1 MKLLSATQIRQW
13 DEFTIKNEPIVSLE
27 LMERAANAC
36 TRWLLQN
43 TLAGTYYIF
52 CGKGNNGGDG
62 LAIARLL
69 YNAGRAIKVFI
80 LESDAKGSDDYISN
94 FRILHHLSAIPIYQV
109 RSEKDLPVIPEECIL
124 IDALFG
130 TGLNRGLTGLAA
142 QLIDHLNNAGAPV
155 ISIDIP
161 SGLFCDQ
168 SSRGH
173 SIIRARHTLTFQVL
187 KMAFL
192 IAENAVFFGQVH
204 LIDINLHPS
213 YPDLVDTPFY
223 IINQSMARRI
233 YRPRTAFAHKGN
245 FGHALIIAGA
255 YGKTG
260 AAILSTRACLRTG
273 AGLVTAHV
281 PDRSVSILQTAAP
294 EAMVFPDPEADHIAT
309 LGYTPELFSATGIG
323 PGIGTGVKTKF
334 FLRGLLEHEALKLVL
349 DADALNII
357 AGSPGLLNH
366 LPPGSILTPHPREF
380 SRLFGEQDND
390 FKKMEIAISKS
401 MELNVI
407 IILKGHHTLVALP
420 DGTGFFN
427 ITGNAGMA
435 KGGSG
440 DVLTGMLTGLLAQGY
455 SSKEAAIMGVFLHG
469 LAGDLAAGARGMEAM
484 TATDI
489 IENIGSAFQQ
499 LL

>member
-36 TRWLLQN
+36 TRWLLQH

-69 YNAGRAIKVFI
+69 YNAGKPIKVFI

-109 RSEKDLPVIPEECIL
+109 RSEKDLPVIPEACIL

-130 TGLNRGLTGLAA
+130 TGLNRELTGLAA
-142 QLIDHLNNAGAPV
+142 LLVGHLNSSGVPV
-155 ISIDIP
+155 ISIDVP

-168 SSRGH
+168 SSPRH
-173 SIIRARHTLTFQVL
+173 NIIRARHTLTFQVL
-187 KMAFL
+187 KKAFL
-192 IAENAVFFGQVH
+192 MAENAPWFGQVH

-213 YPDLVDTPFY
+213 YPDLVDTPFN
-223 IINQSMARRI
+223 IINQTMVRRI

-245 FGHALIIAGA
+245 FGHALIIAGS

-260 AAILSTRACLRTG
+260 AAVLSTRACLRTG

-281 PDRSVSILQTAAP
+281 PGRSVSILQTAAP
-294 EAMVFPDPEADHIAT
+294 EAMVLPDPEAAHIT
-309 LGYTPELFSATGIG
+309 RLDYKPGFFSAIGIG
-323 PGIGTGVKTKF
+323 PGIGTGVKTKY
-334 FLRGLLEHEALKLVL
+334 FLRELLEHEALKLVL

-357 AGSPGLLNH
+357 AESPGLLN
-366 LPPGSILTPHPREF
+366 LLSPGSILTPHPKEF
-380 SRLFGEQDND
+380 SRLFGEQEND
-390 FKKMEIAISKS
+390 FKKMEVALSKA
-401 MELNVI
+401 MELNVVI
-407 IILKGHHTLVALP
+407 VLKGHHTLVALP
-420 DGTGFFN
+420 DGAGFFN

-440 DVLTGMLTGLLAQGY
+440 DVLTGMLTALLAQGY
-455 SSKEAAIMGVFLHG
+455 SAKEAAIMGVFMHG
-469 LAGDLAAGARGMEAM
+469 LAGDLAAAPRGMEAM

-489 IENIGSAFQQ
+489 IENIGNAFQQ
-499 LL
+499 LS